1 MPEVSRPID
10 GDQFHEMAH
19 NIYRLF
25 NKGTGTMHANVRLT
39 RDVLNNLATANY
51 KNGFK
56 DGYGEGAIAARSAKA
71 GPLDLH
77 SSTPPS
83 PVAQAVPE
91 PEGIQDPNIAFEMRD
106 IQGAPVI
113 TVTISGQVLLR
124 GQPSTDPAQV
134 VFALSQLGQQMGQYQ
149 RDQGAVAASGG

>member
-25 NKGTGTMHANVRLT
+25 QKGTGTMHANVRLT

-56 DGYGEGAIAARSAKA
+56 DGYGEGVDAQSKA
-71 GPLDLH
+71 QLTAVGKGA
-77 SSTPPS
+77 T
-83 PVAQAVPE
+83 VAEPVPE

-113 TVTISGQVLLR
+113 SVTIGGQVLLR
-124 GQPSTDPAQV
+124 GQPPVDGNQV

-149 RDQGAVAASGG
+149 RDQGAIAASGG

>member
-19 NIYRLF
+19 SIYKLF

-56 DGYGEGAIAARSAKA
+56 DGYGEGALAQRKA
-71 GPLDLH
+71 TASQADQQSRPAQ
-77 SSTPPS
+77 
-83 PVAQAVPE
+83 PVAQEVPE
-91 PEGIQDPNIAFEMRD
+91 AVDVDPNIAFEMRD
-106 IQGAPVI
+106 IQGNPVLTVLI
-113 TVTISGQVLLR
+113 TGQILLR
-124 GQPSTDPAQV
+124 GLPATDSAQV
-134 VFALSQLGQQMGQYQ
+134 VFAISGLGQQMGQYQ
-149 RDQGAVAASGG
+149 REQGAAGAASGG